1 MPVPPTHEIGGTGPS
16 NFGREPLPEWQRRAA
31 LVAANRSSFCVS
43 AAFVGQL
50 SSTPSTTMP
59 LPVPVDPG
67 SDSAAKWVR
76 WARPR
81 RTMSLPRLP
90 LSTVNTACVR
100 RHGGR
105 RHGRAQHPAR
115 SAIDPGPSVRI
126 PARSQCRI
134 GPIAV
139 RSWTTT
145 LRDQGSLTTVRPDVA
160 SIVPRSRHSYSQGP
174 RRWLVTV
181 SRQLGAGTADACS
194 IDAIRVGSGRVSRLA
209 GAFASPSCMPGCRP
223 ERPLFRRV
231 WRGPPVPQRRRR
243 PSSPARLSLA
253 FLARQEA
260 RLWPSSAVLR
270 PFVHPIAQRRWG
282 PRTGCGTVLR
292 PPDRPPVEAAS
303 GGIAPHEGG

>member
-174 RRWLVTV
+174 ALVGDSIAAIGGGHGRRMQHRCNSRGVRPCVALGRRLCQSFLHAWL
-181 SRQLGAGTADACS
+181 
-194 IDAIRVGSGRVSRLA
+194 
-209 GAFASPSCMPGCRP
+209 
-223 ERPLFRRV
+223 
-231 WRGPPVPQRRRR
+231 PP
-243 PSSPARLSLA
+243 
-253 FLARQEA
+253 
-260 RLWPSSAVLR
+260 
-270 PFVHPIAQRRWG
+270 
-282 PRTGCGTVLR
+282 
-292 PPDRPPVEAAS
+292 
-303 GGIAPHEGG
+303 